1 MKKWAIPA
9 VVAAAIFAGAGPA
22 AAAPSGPPQTADPA
36 EFTLDNCGFPVTA
49 TLTGKFKNIT
59 TPAGSVISTSP
70 GLKIT
75 LTANGKSLNYVITG
89 TSRYTFFSN
98 KVEVVSTGRNL
109 LLLPSP
115 DGLYLTTGNVN
126 YALNLD
132 NTELRRFSG
141 PGTAV
146 NVCPLLAP

>member
-9 VVAAAIFAGAGPA
+9 VLAAALFVGAGPA
-22 AAAPSGPPQTADPA
+22 AAVPSGPPQPADPA
-36 EFTLDNCGFPVTA
+36 TFTLDNCGFPVTA
-49 TLTGKFKNIT
+49 QLTGKFKNIA
-59 TPAGSVISTSP
+59 TPAGTVISTSP

-75 LTANGKSLNYVITG
+75 LTANGKTLNYVITG
-89 TSRYTFFSN
+89 TSRYTFLSDS
-98 KVEVVSTGRNL
+98 VEVVSTGRNL

-132 NTELRRFSG
+132 NSELRRFSG
-141 PGTAV
+141 PGTAA